1 MFGVE
6 APNYAHFID
15 DTIYTPIVTNTRF
28 SKDGNM
34 TVTNIPVKGCSEAQL
49 PTNPDVNLYFNSA
62 SGSPVND
69 LYCIKKG
76 MDDIFSIEGSFDI
89 ALYVYID
96 VNIRICQN
104 STNPNDPICKPLEVI
119 DEQMSGYFA
128 FYTMDYLLDPNNY
141 ENPGQPVG
149 KDYFSPISVGVTRNT
164 NRYIATSIVNSNAG
178 FLISSTKTQTY
189 PTYKEDKETFLLDN
203 TNSGF
208 VMEFR
213 LRKYHNDLVYDRTY
227 KRFEKVLAEMGGF
240 IQMIYLI
247 FFIMTYPFVSKGYFE
262 KLINTI
268 YNFEIAENMNF
279 HKNSK
284 KIVSSTSKYLDNNN
298 NEADKERQRNSI
310 EKNRF
315 STSKINKLEPFTIIT
330 SIKKMEK
337 KASNKD
343 MKESLKK
350 NERLVKYMVKLQNTP
365 PLKTSF
371 WEYVKGTMQYMMK
384 KAFNEDEKGF
394 KFKQLQLGKS
404 AISEKLDISSI
415 LKKFYEIDKLKMLL
429 LDQDQYNLFEYL
441 PKPVIL
447 KNHKIDLSYN
457 SSDRQQ
463 KKFKFISYE
472 HDVIAKAKKMYS
484 AYQNISKK
492 NELSE
497 MDQKL
502 INLMDDNIKEMLKV
516 KIYLFVFLE
525 ISFFF
530 REKIVKIYCFIRQL

>member
-1 MFGVE
+1 M
-6 APNYAHFID
+6 
-15 DTIYTPIVTNTRF
+15 
-28 SKDGNM
+28 
-34 TVTNIPVKGCSEAQL
+34 
-49 PTNPDVNLYFNSA
+49 
-62 SGSPVND
+62 
-69 LYCIKKG
+69 
-76 MDDIFSIEGSFDI
+76 
-89 ALYVYID
+89 
-96 VNIRICQN
+96 QN
-104 STNPNDPICKPLEVI
+104 STNPNDPICKPIEVI

-384 KAFNEDEKGF
+384 KAFNEDE
-394 KFKQLQLGKS
+394 L
-404 AISEKLDISSI
+404 
-415 LKKFYEIDKLKMLL
+415 
-429 LDQDQYNLFEYL
+429 
-441 PKPVIL
+441 
-447 KNHKIDLSYN
+447 
-457 SSDRQQ
+457 
-463 KKFKFISYE
+463 
-472 HDVIAKAKKMYS
+472 
-484 AYQNISKK
+484 
-492 NELSE
+492 
-497 MDQKL
+497 
-502 INLMDDNIKEMLKV
+502 
-516 KIYLFVFLE
+516 
-525 ISFFF
+525 
-530 REKIVKIYCFIRQL
+530 